1 MAVSTHPKSLE
12 LPLSCFGLLKFFWF
26 FLVCSLTCL
35 RGRSTF
41 SLGFSRTSTSW
52 AQVCH
57 GSPQGSHAP
66 YMPVLY
72 PFLLWVFFL
81 RFSRD
86 GPCQVHDRVFPGSLP
101 LILIPRPPTC
111 SGHVCMWLFV
121 ILLYCL
127 KIVSCRSNFLFPA
140 LPFMFLPSPL
150 NFCLLFPS
158 LTNPY
163 CLSSTSPL
171 LLLLFF
177 FNSQASEFSCSRF
190 VSLVGFEAVRH
201 FFWHPMDLLAPF
213 SSLHSS
219 PS

>member
-1 MAVSTHPKSLE
+1 M
-12 LPLSCFGLLKFFWF
+12 G
-26 FLVCSLTCL
+26 VCKVLMRLTCL
-35 RGRSTF
+35 CSTRSCF
-41 SLGFSRTSTSW
+41 ESFFW
-52 AQVCH
+52 DF
-57 GSPQGSHAP
+57 QGTA
-66 YMPVLY
+66 LAKCTT
-72 PFLLWVFFL
+72 VFFQ
-81 RFSRD
+81 
-86 GPCQVHDRVFPGSLP
+86 GPFPWSSYLDHQRALGMFA
-101 LILIPRPPTC
+101 C
-111 SGHVCMWLFV
+111 GFFV

-127 KIVSCRSNFLFPA
+127 EIVSCRSNFLFPA